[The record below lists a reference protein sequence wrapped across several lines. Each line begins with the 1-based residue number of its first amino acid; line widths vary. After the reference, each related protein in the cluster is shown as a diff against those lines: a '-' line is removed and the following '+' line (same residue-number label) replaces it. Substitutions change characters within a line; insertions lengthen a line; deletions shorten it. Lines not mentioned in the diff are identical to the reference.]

1 MKQNRPRWI
10 QHLPEYAAEAFG
22 LGLFMVSAC
31 GFAILFFHPASPALQ
46 WIPGVLGRNLAMGA
60 AMAVTLLVNVY
71 GPWGQRSG
79 AHLNPAVTLTFYRL
93 GKVAGG
99 DLPGYV
105 VAQFLGGLAGT
116 GIAVLI
122 FGSRLADPSVNYV
135 ATVPGP
141 DGVVVAFLAELAI
154 TFGLMLVI
162 LHVASTAALSRY
174 TGMIAAVLVGLYI
187 AFEAPYSGMSM
198 NPART
203 VGSAVYAHVWT
214 GLWLYFVAPPLGML
228 AAAEVYLRLRGT
240 TARLCAK
247 LYHTDR
253 VRCIFCGQQPAGQLL
268 ANDREPAPSSR
279 H

>member
-1 MKQNRPRWI
+1 MKHGRPRWI

-31 GFAILFFHPASPALQ
+31 GFALLFFHPASPALQ
-46 WIPGVLGRNLAMGA
+46 WLPGALGRNLAMGA

-93 GKVAGG
+93 GKVAAG
-99 DLPGYV
+99 DVPGYIA
-105 VAQFLGGLAGT
+105 AQFIGGLAGT
-116 GIAVLI
+116 GVAVLI

-141 DGVVVAFLAELAI
+141 GGVVVAFFAELTI
-154 TFGLMLVI
+154 TFVLMLVI
-162 LHVASTAALSRY
+162 LHVASSAALSRY
-174 TGMIAAVLVGLYI
+174 TGVFAAVLVGLYI

-203 VGSAVYAHVWT
+203 VGSAVYAHLWT

-228 AAAEVYLRLRGT
+228 AAAEVFLRLRGT
-240 TARLCAK
+240 RARLCAK
-247 LYHTDR
+247 LYHSSR
-253 VRCIFCGQQPAGQLL
+253 VRCIFCGQEPVPQPAV
-268 ANDREPAPSSR
+268 DHREP
-279 H
+279 